1 MISSCM
7 QILSRSARRRA
18 AERGHTEVVK
28 LLLANGAEVNLSD
41 NDGRTLLSR
50 ATANGRKAVKEL
62 LERGNRI
69 FSYS

>member
-7 QILSRSARRRA
+7 QILSRSALWRA
-18 AERGHTEVVK
+18 AERGHTEVVN
-28 LLLANGAEVNLSD
+28 LLLAKGAEVNLSD

-62 LERGNRI
+62 LERGNGI